1 MSDMKSMHLFS
12 IACLRHRHTAIALL
26 AGWMTLASGTV
37 LAQSTGNAT
46 INVTG
51 TITGATCSLSTS
63 NITIPLGTVD
73 KSVFTGVGSR
83 SPYGPNVALISAG
96 CDASLV
102 SMTFTGTANASNPDV
117 FAVTGGAAGVGIRLL
132 QSDTAAVY
140 IPNSSYNFKPAAAGA
155 GYSFTA
161 CYVQTDA
168 GITTGP
174 ANTTITVLITYT

>member
-1 MSDMKSMHLFS
+1 MSAMRDHHVFS
-12 IACLRHRHTAIALL
+12 HTGLGHRRRAIAVL
-26 AGWMTLASGTV
+26 AGWMTLASGAA
-37 LAQSTGNAT
+37 LAQTGNAG

-51 TITGATCSLSTS
+51 SIIGATCSLSTS

-83 SPYGPNVALISAG
+83 SPYGPNVALISGG

-102 SMTFTGTANASNPDV
+102 SMNFTGTANASNPNV

-132 QSDTAAVY
+132 QSNTAAIY
-140 IPNSSYNFKPAAAGA
+140 LPNNTYNFTPVAAGA

-168 GITTGP
+168 TITTGP